1 MSTAFSGNA
10 QNVGAWNVEMIDEKE
25 KHHTELR
32 ALEEEKKS
40 LIDLIYVPGAQREGA
55 MHRLDEVEKEIE
67 GIKAHMKK
75 YGLEGGRRKKR
86 THRRS
91 KSHRSKSY
99 AKKSR
104 RSKSHAKKSRRS
116 KH

>member
-1 MSTAFSGNA
+1 MSTAYRGNTI
-10 QNVGAWNVEMIDEKE
+10 NVNASNVDMIYEQE

-40 LIDLIYVPGAQREGA
+40 LMERIYAPGAQPEEA
-55 MHRLDEVEKEIE
+55 MHRLDEVKTEIE
-67 GIKAHMKK
+67 YIKAYMKK

-86 THRRS
+86 THRR
-91 KSHRSKSY
+91 
-99 AKKSR
+99 KSR
-104 RSKSHAKKSRRS
+104 RSKSRRSKSRRS

>member
-1 MSTAFSGNA
+1 MSTAFRGNTI
-10 QNVGAWNVEMIDEKE
+10 NVNASNVDMIEEKE

-40 LIDLIYVPGAQREGA
+40 LMKRIYDPDASGAQPEGD

-86 THRRS
+86 THRRKSHRS
-91 KSHRSKSY
+91 KSHRSKS
-99 AKKSR
+99 R
-104 RSKSHAKKSRRS
+104 RSKSRRS